1 MRYAVAMALIIL
13 LKQEQLFGQDSLRSG
28 QTVRITSA
36 RYELKDAIGRVLAA
50 TADTIVLESQGAR
63 TVNYRLVY
71 RADTLTL
78 PVTAIDRLDLKHDGG
93 HQTGRGALFGLGIGA
108 AAGLMIGMVAYTP
121 CPPNGF
127 CIMQPT
133 SAVESGMMGAL
144 VFGVLGAGVG
154 AIIGS
159 LTPAGTWEQMPLPAS
174 ASLRP
179 LPQTGVALS
188 LSVPF

>member
-1 MRYAVAMALIIL
+1 MRYAVAMALIML

-36 RYELKDAIGRVLAA
+36 RYELKGAIGRVLAA
-50 TADTIVLESQGAR
+50 TPDTIVLESQGAR
-63 TVNYRLVY
+63 TVNYRLVS

-78 PVTAIDRLDLKHDGG
+78 PITAIDRLDLRHDGG
-93 HQTGRGALFGLGIGA
+93 HHTGRGALIGLGIGA
-108 AAGLMIGMVAYTP
+108 AAGLVIGIAAYEP

-133 SAVESGMMGAL
+133 SAVASGMMGAL
-144 VFGVLGAGVG
+144 AFGVLGSGVG

-159 LTPAGTWEQMPLPAS
+159 LTPAGTWDQMPLRAS

-179 LPQTGVALS
+179 LPQAGVGLS